1 MKCGLRGTW
10 GWIKGQ
16 KCKGSPTIETG
27 SSGSAPN
34 HQNLGEPLNAMSSKL
49 DQSLKEGDNKMA
61 MEIMDMMELQDAEE
75 RLQDQELAL
84 QLQLMEEEV
93 LMLEMAEEMHQLELL
108 QLEQEELK
116 ACEVLKDSQKN
127 DRPPATPMT
136 STTPIPVVETS
147 VGT

>member
-1 MKCGLRGTW
+1 
-10 GWIKGQ
+10 
-16 KCKGSPTIETG
+16 
-27 SSGSAPN
+27 
-34 HQNLGEPLNAMSSKL
+34 MSSKL